1 MGFHGSGV
9 ERAGKLV
16 ILSYPGI
23 FFKKEERIPKVT
35 RRAHREPSDE
45 FAFFPKNMAMIE

>member
-23 FFKKEERIPKVT
+23 FFLKRRKDTKSDKKGT
-35 RRAHREPSDE
+35 QG
-45 FAFFPKNMAMIE
+45 AF